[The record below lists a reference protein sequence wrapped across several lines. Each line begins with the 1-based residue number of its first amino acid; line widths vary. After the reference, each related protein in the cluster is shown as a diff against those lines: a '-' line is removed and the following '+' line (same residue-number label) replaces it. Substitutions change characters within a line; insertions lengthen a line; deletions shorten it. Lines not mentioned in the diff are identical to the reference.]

1 MDKLISIIIRTR
13 NEERWIKKCLASVYN
28 QNYKNIEVVLVDNQS
43 TDKTVDKAKK
53 FGIDK
58 IVEITKYM
66 PGYALNQGIKESR
79 GDYIV
84 CLSGHCIPID
94 EHWLSN
100 LYNNFIDDDVAGV
113 YGKQEPMSFSSDSDK
128 RDLTLVF
135 GMDKRIQKKDN
146 FFHNANSMI
155 PRKLWEKVPF
165 DENAT
170 NIEDRIWA
178 KEMQTRGYKIVYEPN
193 ARVYHYHGIHQDGNI
208 ERLSGVAKIL
218 DQLNEESQNNILAI
232 NHSNIVAII
241 PVKGPLLNIGK
252 ENQLFYT
259 IQKAKES
266 KFINKIIVSTDN
278 EEIALYSN
286 KLGIETPFLRDPK
299 YSKDTI
305 DMAQVIKYSLDKIE
319 DGGIYPDVVIT
330 LEPTFPFRPPC
341 FIDDMLLKLIN
352 NGLDSVI
359 AARKEIRGIWKEID
373 NSVSQIDE
381 GNSPRSLKE
390 PTFIELRGIGCATH
404 PDYIREGKILGNN
417 IGIIELNNPYSHIE
431 VRNNEDVVF
440 AQKILEIKKDWF
452 IS

>member
-146 FFHNANSMI
+146 FFHN
-155 PRKLWEKVPF
+155 
-165 DENAT
+165 T
-170 NIEDRIWA
+170 NI
-178 KEMQTRGYKIVYEPN
+178 QHKIC
-193 ARVYHYHGIHQDGNI
+193 
-208 ERLSGVAKIL
+208 
-218 DQLNEESQNNILAI
+218 
-232 NHSNIVAII
+232 
-241 PVKGPLLNIGK
+241 
-252 ENQLFYT
+252 
-259 IQKAKES
+259 QKS
-266 KFINKIIVSTDN
+266 
-278 EEIALYSN
+278 
-286 KLGIETPFLRDPK
+286 
-299 YSKDTI
+299 
-305 DMAQVIKYSLDKIE
+305 
-319 DGGIYPDVVIT
+319 
-330 LEPTFPFRPPC
+330 
-341 FIDDMLLKLIN
+341 
-352 NGLDSVI
+352 
-359 AARKEIRGIWKEID
+359 
-373 NSVSQIDE
+373 
-381 GNSPRSLKE
+381 
-390 PTFIELRGIGCATH
+390 
-404 PDYIREGKILGNN
+404 
-417 IGIIELNNPYSHIE
+417 
-431 VRNNEDVVF
+431 
-440 AQKILEIKKDWF
+440 
-452 IS
+452 